1 MKLILASSSPRRSAL
16 LAAAGYQFEV
26 RVADVD
32 ETPLPDESAEALVSR
47 LAELK
52 ARSVACAPDELV
64 LAADTT
70 VACDGAIMNKPE
82 DDAEAARMLRRLSG
96 RSHDVF
102 TGVTLRHG
110 GGEETFVERTVV
122 WFAAMS
128 EEDIAWYV
136 ASGEP
141 LGKAGAYG
149 IQGRASRFVT
159 RVEGSYPNVVGL
171 PTAQV
176 AARLARYR
184 GLTSLQPTPGDR

>member
-16 LAAAGYQFEV
+16 LTAVGYQFEV

-32 ETPLPDESAEALVSR
+32 ETPLEGETAEALVRR
-47 LAELK
+47 LARLK
-52 ARSVACAPDELV
+52 AWTVACAQDELV

-70 VACDGAIMNKPE
+70 VACEGEVMNKPE
-82 DDAEAARMLRRLSG
+82 DPAEATRMLRRLSG
-96 RSHDVF
+96 REHEVF
-102 TGVTLRHG
+102 TGVTLRRLD
-110 GGEETFVERTVV
+110 GEESFVERTLV
-122 WFAAMS
+122 WFAPMS
-128 EEDIAWYV
+128 EAEIAWYV
-136 ASGEP
+136 DSGEP

-176 AARLARYR
+176 AKHLAKYV
-184 GLTSLQPTPGDR
+184 QPAS